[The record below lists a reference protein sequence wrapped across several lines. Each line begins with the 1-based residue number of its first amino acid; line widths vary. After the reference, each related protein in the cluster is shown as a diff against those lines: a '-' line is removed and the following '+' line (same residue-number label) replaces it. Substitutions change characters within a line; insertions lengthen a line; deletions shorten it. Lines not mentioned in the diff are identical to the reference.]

1 MLRSADRN
9 GRDAGEKDGRAVGA
23 GDDDTKTGAVTDAHV
38 SSAQAIVTVYSVS
51 SEFAGI
57 TVTPWPSLG
66 VTKLS
71 ATVPSRNAAVTLTF
85 AHASGAPE

>member
-38 SSAQAIVTVYSVS
+38 SSSQAIVTVYSAS
-51 SEFAGI
+51 SWLVGI
-57 TVTPWPSLG
+57 IVMPCPSLG
-66 VTKLS
+66 VTQLS
-71 ATVPSRNAAVTLTF
+71 VTVPSRCAAVTVTLT
-85 AHASGAPE
+85 HASGAPA